1 MHSPARCSALVD
13 EEAVLEV
20 LAKCATGAD
29 AVRQLHPASINAP
42 NAIPLTASRYDVRR
56 VMTR

>member
-13 EEAVLEV
+13 EEAVLAV
-20 LAKCATGAD
+20 LAKCATGVD
-29 AVRQLHPASINAP
+29 ARELHPASTNAH
-42 NAIPLTASRYDVRR
+42 NAIPLAASRYDVRR